1 MPHTQEAVAPRGY
14 IGPVPGHGRV
24 VNVCFH
30 GIGTPGRP
38 LGPDEGRYWI
48 SAARFE
54 ELLGAIRRYPWMR
67 ISFDDGNAS
76 DVAVALPALL
86 RHGLGGAFFVVADRI
101 DQPGSL
107 STPDVRELVSA
118 GMAVGLHG
126 MRHRPWRSLSAG
138 ELRTELVDAR
148 EMVATAAARPVS
160 QVACPFGS
168 YDRRVLRLI
177 RREGFT
183 RVYTVDDAQAR
194 ENAWL
199 QSRFTVTDDTTTMD
213 IEHMARS
220 PLAPRMTR
228 ALGSGKTL
236 VKRFR

>member
-1 MPHTQEAVAPRGY
+1 MPRTQEAVSPQGYMGPGPGRGL
-14 IGPVPGHGRV
+14 V

-30 GIGTPGRP
+30 GIGTPGRSI
-38 LGPDEGRYWI
+38 GPNEGQYWI

-54 ELLGAIRRYPWMR
+54 ELLGAIGRYPWMR

-76 DVAVALPALL
+76 DAALALPALL
-86 RHGLGGAFFVVADRI
+86 RHEVGGAFFVVADRI

-107 STPDVRELVSA
+107 STADIQALVSA
-118 GMAVGLHG
+118 GMTVGLHG
-126 MRHRPWRSLSAG
+126 MRHRPWGALSDS

-148 EMVATAAARPVS
+148 EMVANAAARPVS

-177 RREGFT
+177 RREGFS
-183 RVYTVDDAQAR
+183 RVYTVDDSPAR
-194 ENAWL
+194 ESAWL
-199 QSRFTVTDDTTTMD
+199 QSRFTVTDKTTTTD
-213 IEHMARS
+213 IERMARS
-220 PLAPRMTR
+220 PLAPRLTR

-236 VKRFR
+236 VKRLR